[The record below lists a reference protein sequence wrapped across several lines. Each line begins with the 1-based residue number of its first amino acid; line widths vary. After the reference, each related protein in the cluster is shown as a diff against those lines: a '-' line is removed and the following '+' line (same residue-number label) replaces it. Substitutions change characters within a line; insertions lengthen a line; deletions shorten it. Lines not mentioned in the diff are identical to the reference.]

1 MRRTLATILLLA
13 GYACATI
20 EPVGT
25 AAAQLEGGTCDWYET
40 ELPVGAQ
47 VQGATPAAAD
57 YLERPTP
64 LLRHTLAPKNSQ
76 PVLTLGSSQPTPST
90 YKVYSLNLDADD
102 RISLQTDGRTGA
114 ALRDHASL
122 GEQLWYWT
130 LRHMWF
136 SNTLYEDVLIQY
148 QGNSAKA
155 IEAQTGVSKGNL
167 FEVRGQG
174 VNDNN
179 GDTGEAYG
187 GDVLVCGGAG
197 EGVAG
202 GTYRGGDVVL
212 RGGRTGG
219 AVTGGVQIDSAAGVW
234 LHDGDT
240 VGTPTEG
247 GYLYASGGALY
258 WRGSAG
264 TVTQLAAP

>member
-1 MRRTLATILLLA
+1 MKRFISLLFVLIA

-20 EPVGT
+20 TPVGIAT
-25 AAAQLEGGTCDWYET
+25 AQLEGGTCDWYET
-40 ELPVGAQ
+40 PLPVDEQLLGT
-47 VQGATPAAAD
+47 TPSAAD
-57 YLERPTP
+57 HLERPTP
-64 LLRHTLAPKNSQ
+64 LLRHTLSQ
-76 PVLTLGSSQPTPST
+76 SSNTVLTIGSSQPTPDT
-90 YKVYSLNLDADD
+90 FKVHSLNLDADD
-102 RISLQTDGRTGA
+102 RISFQTDGRTGV
-114 ALRDHASL
+114 ALRDHATL

-130 LRHMWF
+130 LAHTWF
-136 SNTLYEDVLIQY
+136 SNTLYRDVLIQY

-155 IEAQTGVSKGNL
+155 IKAQTGTSKGNL

-212 RGGRTGG
+212 RGGTTGG
-219 AVTGGVQIDSAAGVW
+219 TVTGGVQIDSASGIW

-240 VGTPTEG
+240 VSTPSEG

-264 TVTQLAAP
+264 TITQIAAP